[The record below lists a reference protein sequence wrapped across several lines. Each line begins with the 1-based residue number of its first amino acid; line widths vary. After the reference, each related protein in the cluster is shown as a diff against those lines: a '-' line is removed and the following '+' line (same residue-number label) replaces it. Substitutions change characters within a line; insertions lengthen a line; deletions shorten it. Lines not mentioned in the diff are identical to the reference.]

1 MPNQSYIEAH
11 ELMAAYNAVL
21 LSGAGK
27 AELETLAEYDV
38 DPLEDDAEERIIEII
53 EDQATSEAVS
63 NAYKMGRA
71 A

>member
-1 MPNQSYIEAH
+1 MPKQSYIEAH

-27 AELETLAEYDV
+27 AELETLAEYDI
-38 DPLEDDAEERIIEII
+38 DPLEDDAEARIIEII
-53 EDQATSEAVS
+53 QASSEFAS
-63 NAYKMGRA
+63 DAYKLGRA

>member
-21 LSGAGK
+21 LSGAGLSDL
-27 AELETLAEYDV
+27 ATLAEYDI
-38 DPLEDDAEERIIEII
+38 DPLEDDAEARIIEII
-53 EDQATSEAVS
+53 EDQATSEFAS
-63 NAYKMGRA
+63 NAYKLGRA